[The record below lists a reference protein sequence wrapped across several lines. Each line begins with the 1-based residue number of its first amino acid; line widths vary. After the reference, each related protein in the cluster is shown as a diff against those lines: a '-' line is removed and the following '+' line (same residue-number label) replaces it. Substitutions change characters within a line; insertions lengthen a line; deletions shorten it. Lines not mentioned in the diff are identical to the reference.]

1 MKKIIIIMSFL
12 TIINIVVIT
21 ANYQLFKK
29 NTPSCINLEG
39 YYEWDTTQ

>member
-1 MKKIIIIMSFL
+1 MSFL

-29 NTPSCINLEG
+29 NVPECKNLEG